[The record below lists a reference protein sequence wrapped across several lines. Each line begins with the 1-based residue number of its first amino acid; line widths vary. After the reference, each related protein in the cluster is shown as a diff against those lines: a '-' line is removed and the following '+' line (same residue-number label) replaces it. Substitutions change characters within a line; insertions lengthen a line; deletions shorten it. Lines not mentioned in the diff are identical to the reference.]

1 MEDAIAVYNRYNHG
15 EKQGEEISKAM
26 ASITQKSTTTNPTM
40 NVNGRDVVIAI
51 LVLIIA
57 IQSWVISKK
66 WSIKCGNMISVVVTQ
81 GLMVCIASLSRETEL
96 LSIGLSIELE

>member
-1 MEDAIAVYNRYNHG
+1 MYNRYNHG
-15 EKQGEEISKAM
+15 EKQGEEISKAI

-40 NVNGRDVVIAI
+40 NVNRRDVVIAM

-66 WSIKCGNMISVVVTQ
+66 
-81 GLMVCIASLSRETEL
+81 
-96 LSIGLSIELE
+96 

>member
-1 MEDAIAVYNRYNHG
+1 MQCQAQVSGYPDNLYKCFDIVEDAISMYNRYNHG
-15 EKQGEEISKAM
+15 EKQGEEISKAI

-40 NVNGRDVVIAI
+40 NVNRRDVVIAM

-66 WSIKCGNMISVVVTQ
+66 
-81 GLMVCIASLSRETEL
+81 
-96 LSIGLSIELE
+96 